1 MYKEKYLKYKSKYL
15 ELKNQIGGD
24 SNIIQKGGGWWSN
37 KKFELDE
44 PDKIIN
50 ITRKNTDIAIEI
62 NDAFL
67 STEYDVNSKNTHFTI
82 KIDSIFDTE
91 FNALIEGLN
100 INNTIKHLE
109 LIINELLPEK
119 YTQLGNAI
127 SKNKGL
133 MSLTISILDKNSKPI
148 VVPSILIQALTGNS
162 ELSSILFI
170 NIFNDGAADELI
182 ELLNTNKNIK
192 FVGFLSSNI
201 SEDTNK
207 RIKLTAKT
215 RNKTILL
222 DYDEIKAA
230 NAKYK

>member
-1 MYKEKYLKYKSKYL
+1 MYKEKYIKYKTKYL

-24 SNIIQKGGGWWSN
+24 SNIIQKGGWPWSN

-62 NDAFL
+62 NNAFL
-67 STEYDVNSKNTHFTI
+67 STESDVNSKNTHLTI
-82 KIDSIFDTE
+82 KIDSILDTE

-100 INNTIKHLE
+100 INTTIKHLN
-109 LIINELLPEK
+109 LIINELLPVK
-119 YTQLGNAI
+119 YTQLGTAI
-127 SKNKGL
+127 SNNKGL
-133 MSLTISILDKNSKPI
+133 MSLTISILDTNSKPI
-148 VVPSILIQALTGNS
+148 VVPSILIQALTENS

-182 ELLNTNKNIK
+182 KLLNTNKNIK
-192 FVGFLSSNI
+192 FVGFLSSDI
-201 SEDTNK
+201 SEDTNE

-222 DYDEIKAA
+222 DYDEIEAA
-230 NAKYK
+230 YATYK